1 VNAND
6 FLEILLK
13 LQPYV
18 SLCISLY
25 LSIVHDRQLGN
36 WS

>member
-6 FLEILLK
+6 LLEILLK

-18 SLCISLY
+18 SLCTFLY
-25 LSIVHDRQLGN
+25 LSTVHDQQLGN